1 VTDTNG
7 LDQTRFVRPPASSPA
22 ESHDPEADG
31 VSAGPFDQTHVAKVP
46 PAPAKMSLDE
56 VDFDVT
62 SGFGEGPA
70 EDSAN
75 VFDITKG
82 ADDAPFDVA
91 PDLAVAEAE
100 PVVAAAPVP
109 DPVPA
114 QGSSAT
120 LYLAAAIIVVAA
132 GVAAWL
138 MLF

>member
-1 VTDTNG
+1 
-7 LDQTRFVRPPASSPA
+7 
-22 ESHDPEADG
+22 
-31 VSAGPFDQTHVAKVP
+31 
-46 PAPAKMSLDE
+46 MSLDE